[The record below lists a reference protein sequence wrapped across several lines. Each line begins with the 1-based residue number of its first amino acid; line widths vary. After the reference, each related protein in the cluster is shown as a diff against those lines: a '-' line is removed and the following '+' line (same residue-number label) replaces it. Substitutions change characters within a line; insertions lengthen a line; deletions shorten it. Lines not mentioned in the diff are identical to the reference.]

1 MKQNHKPMFKAKSYT
16 KPYPPLSSQSSW
28 HTHHWFRTPSSI
40 QSRAVRFTRR
50 GWWWFTQRTGATR
63 SRAGATRFTLQAG
76 AASRGSEQGRWG
88 SSPLVNSV
96 ALSLSLKPAHSFCR
110 GLKGS
115 CGFVSIWFLNPF
127 FFFFWFRE
135 CRDKLLDFFIA
146 LWREIKDEDL
156 LAYCRHWM
164 KKTDKRTTTHW
175 MKNIEK
181 RYTTR
186 LL

>member
-40 QSRAVRFTRR
+40 QSRVVRFTRR

-76 AASRGSEQGRWG
+76 AASRGDEVPRRWWTQ
-88 SSPLVNSV
+88 S
-96 ALSLSLKPAHSFCR
+96 LSLSLSQTGSFFLSRTQRQLWICFNLI
-110 GLKGS
+110 LKS
-115 CGFVSIWFLNPF
+115 